1 MLETKSFG
9 AVLYRKVDNRL
20 EYLLLKHANGGHW
33 SLCKGHAE
41 GKESEQETAL
51 REIWE
56 ETGLVVRLNKRFR
69 SVIAYSPYEGVH
81 KTVVFFL
88 AKTKKKKLRL
98 QKDEILNSVWLEYED
113 ALKLLIHHDV
123 GGVLYQAHTF
133 LAEKARSSRS

>member
-9 AVLYRKVDNRL
+9 AVLYRKNGDRL

-33 SLCKGHAE
+33 SLCKGHPE
-41 GKESEQETAL
+41 GNETEQETAL

-56 ETGLVVRLNKRFR
+56 ETGLVVRFKKAFR
-69 SVIAYSPYEGVH
+69 AVISYSPYEGVH
-81 KTVVFFL
+81 ITVVFFL
-88 AKTKKKKLRL
+88 VKTKKKRLKL

-123 GGVLYQAHTF
+123 AGVLSQAHNF
-133 LAEKARSSRS
+133 LFKKA